1 MAKDRCIDRL
11 EKTLKQSSISSAKAE
26 DIIQSI
32 KDAQKEVRLDNLDN
46 ELSEQV
52 ANRILKEQQIAKK
65 IKQRNALEDEING
78 SFKDKI

>member
-32 KDAQKEVRLDNLDN
+32 KDDQKEVRLDNLYN
-46 ELSEQV
+46 EFTDWEY
-52 ANRILKEQQIAKK
+52 
-65 IKQRNALEDEING
+65 IN
-78 SFKDKI
+78 SIPKDKMTKLFENLLK

>member
-52 ANRILKEQQIAKK
+52 ANKILKEQQISKK
-65 IKQRNALEDEING
+65 NKTKKCFRR
-78 SFKDKI
+78 